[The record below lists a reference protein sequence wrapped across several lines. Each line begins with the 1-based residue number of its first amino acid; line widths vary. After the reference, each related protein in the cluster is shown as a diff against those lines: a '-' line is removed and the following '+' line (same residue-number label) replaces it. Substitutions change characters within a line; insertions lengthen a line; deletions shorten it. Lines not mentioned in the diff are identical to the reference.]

1 MDNESGEKK
10 VRTVRDYVF
19 GCVNFQI
26 SDETAEHI
34 CDERGID
41 PDKTFDEL
49 FPKPE
54 ADAPDAVA
62 DDENVI
68 EPKRTKELLKADLYV
83 WICMGP
89 TKVNSTSDS
98 DNGWSHSEGGYQLTD
113 EDKDRMLAYAKS
125 IYEKYDEE
133 FDYDDSIEVNVSS
146 FGIQPCDYNEA
157 GIPLPHEVAL

>member
-26 SDETAEHI
+26 SDETAECI

-49 FPKPE
+49 FPKPTE
-54 ADAPDAVA
+54 DATDVVSEE
-62 DDENVI
+62 ENL

-113 EDKDRMLAYAKS
+113 EDKDRMLAYAKT
-125 IYEKYDEE
+125 IYDKYSEE
-133 FDYDDSIEVNVSS
+133 FDYDDSVEVNVSS

-157 GIPLPHEVAL
+157 GIPLPHEVSL

>member
-19 GCVNFQI
+19 DCVNFQI

-133 FDYDDSIEVNVSS
+133 FDYDDSVEVNVSS

>member
-26 SDETAEHI
+26 SDETAECI

-49 FPKPE
+49 FPKPTE
-54 ADAPDAVA
+54 DAADVVSEE
-62 DDENVI
+62 ENL

-113 EDKDRMLAYAKS
+113 EDKDRMLAYAKT
-125 IYEKYDEE
+125 IYDKYGEE
-133 FDYDDSIEVNVSS
+133 FAMRQASHFHMKYHYEES
-146 FGIQPCDYNEA
+146 
-157 GIPLPHEVAL
+157 

>member
-49 FPKPE
+49 FHKPE

-133 FDYDDSIEVNVSS
+133 FDYDDSVEVNVSS

>member
-26 SDETAEHI
+26 SDETAECI

-49 FPKPE
+49 FPKPTE
-54 ADAPDAVA
+54 DATDVVSEE
-62 DDENVI
+62 ENL

-113 EDKDRMLAYAKS
+113 EDKDRMLAYAKT
-125 IYEKYDEE
+125 IYDKYGEE
-133 FDYDDSIEVNVSS
+133 FDYDDSVEVNVSS

-157 GIPLPHEVAL
+157 GIPLPHEVSL

>member
-10 VRTVRDYVF
+10 KRTVRDYVF

-26 SDETAEHI
+26 SDETAECI

-49 FPKPE
+49 FPKPTE
-54 ADAPDAVA
+54 DATDVVSEE
-62 DDENVI
+62 ENL

-113 EDKDRMLAYAKS
+113 EDKDRMLAYAKT
-125 IYEKYDEE
+125 IYDKYGEE
-133 FDYDDSIEVNVSS
+133 FDYDDSVEVTVIS

-157 GIPLPHEVAL
+157 GIPLPHEVSL

>member
-68 EPKRTKELLKADLYV
+68 EPKRTKELLKADLYI

-133 FDYDDSIEVNVSS
+133 FDYDDSVEVNVSS

>member
-49 FPKPE
+49 FPKTE

-133 FDYDDSIEVNVSS
+133 FDYDDSVEVNVSS

>member
-10 VRTVRDYVF
+10 KRTVRDYVF

-26 SDETAEHI
+26 SDETAECI

-49 FPKPE
+49 FPKPTE
-54 ADAPDAVA
+54 DATDVVSEE
-62 DDENVI
+62 ENL

-113 EDKDRMLAYAKS
+113 EDKDRMLAYAKT
-125 IYEKYDEE
+125 IYDKYGEE
-133 FDYDDSIEVNVSS
+133 FDYDDSVEVTVSS

-157 GIPLPHEVAL
+157 GIPLPHEVSL

>member
-26 SDETAEHI
+26 SDETAECI

-49 FPKPE
+49 FPKPTE
-54 ADAPDAVA
+54 DATDVVSEE
-62 DDENVI
+62 ENL

-113 EDKDRMLAYAKS
+113 EDKDRMLAYAKT
-125 IYEKYDEE
+125 IYDKYGEE
-133 FDYDDSIEVNVSS
+133 FEYDDSVEVIVSS

-157 GIPLPHEVAL
+157 GIPLPHEVSL

>member
-26 SDETAEHI
+26 SDETAECI

-49 FPKPE
+49 FPKPTE
-54 ADAPDAVA
+54 DATDVVSEE
-62 DDENVI
+62 ENL

-113 EDKDRMLAYAKS
+113 EDKDRMLAYAKT
-125 IYEKYDEE
+125 IYDKYGEE
-133 FDYDDSIEVNVSS
+133 FDYDDSVEVIVSS

-157 GIPLPHEVAL
+157 GIPLPHEVSL

>member
-125 IYEKYDEE
+125 IYEKYYEE
-133 FDYDDSIEVNVSS
+133 FDYDDSVEVNVSS

>member
-10 VRTVRDYVF
+10 TRTARDYVF

-41 PDKTFDEL
+41 PDTPIDLK
-49 FPKPE
+49 FPKP
-54 ADAPDAVA
+54 
-62 DDENVI
+62 
-68 EPKRTKELLKADLYV
+68 TKELLKADLYV

-113 EDKDRMLAYAKS
+113 EDKDRMLSYAKT
-125 IYEKYDEE
+125 IYDKYGEE
-133 FDYDDSIEVNVSS
+133 FEYDDSVKVTVSS
-146 FGIQPCDYNEA
+146 FGIHPCDYNEA
-157 GIPLPHEVAL
+157 GIPLPHEVSL

>member
-125 IYEKYDEE
+125 VYEKYDEE
-133 FDYDDSIEVNVSS
+133 FDYDDSVEVNVSS

>member
-10 VRTVRDYVF
+10 VRTVIDYVF

-62 DDENVI
+62 DDENII

-133 FDYDDSIEVNVSS
+133 FDYDDSVEVNVSS

>member
-10 VRTVRDYVF
+10 VRTVIDYVF

-133 FDYDDSIEVNVSS
+133 FDYDDSVEVNVSS

>member
-98 DNGWSHSEGGYQLTD
+98 DDGWSHSEGGYQLTD
-113 EDKDRMLAYAKS
+113 EDKNRMLAYAKS

-133 FDYDDSIEVNVSS
+133 FDYDDSVEVNVSS

>member
-19 GCVNFQI
+19 GCVNFRI
-26 SDETAEHI
+26 SDETAETI
-34 CDERGID
+34 CDGRGID
-41 PDKTFDEL
+41 PDATFDDL

-54 ADAPDAVA
+54 ADASETVA
-62 DDENVI
+62 DDEVI
-68 EPKRTKELLKADLYV
+68 EPKRTKELLKADIFV

-133 FDYDDSIEVNVSS
+133 FDYDDSVEVNVSS

-157 GIPLPHEVAL
+157 GIPLPHEVSL